1 MKRADMLA
9 EIQYVLDNGFPGE
22 GPPPRVA
29 ARILAVI
36 ERYGMEPPIILKK
49 GESDGPG
56 EGQLV
61 NEWEDQ

>member
-1 MKRADMLA
+1 MKRLDMLNELSYTISNA
-9 EIQYVLDNGFPGE
+9 IVDELAPEAISWKVLKL
-22 GPPPRVA
+22 V
-29 ARILAVI
+29 

-61 NEWEDQ
+61 NEWE